1 MAALPISRGKFRREE
16 IMSTAAQIRANRQN
30 AKKSTGPKTAEG
42 KAAVSKNAVKH
53 GLFTDSLI
61 RGENPADYVVFHD
74 EMLADLAPVG
84 AVETM
89 LAERVISLW
98 WRLRRAERMQNQAL
112 DDMIETCITNPLPR
126 RLHILKSHGLG
137 VLLGDERCL
146 SSHLPLGRVARLDW
160 AHDKSLE
167 RMIMYERRIESSLNR
182 TMNELK
188 SHQKIR
194 RSECEDVE
202 KEQAAPNQAIL
213 KTFAPSALNRA
224 TYNDPLT
231 CRRERQTSEYWDRV
245 AMRQIEEE
253 ERSKLEKQC
262 DLLKQSHF
270 PVDDIDIKALR
281 KIAYGD
287 NPDDEAGEDKAEPSQ
302 SKAHSGLNGSDEGV
316 VDPAFRAS

>member
-1 MAALPISRGKFRREE
+1 
-16 IMSTAAQIRANRQN
+16 MSTAAQIKANREN
-30 AKKSTGPKTAEG
+30 AKKSTGPKTAKG
-42 KAAVSKNAVKH
+42 KAAVSQNAVKH

-61 RGENPADYVVFHD
+61 RGENPADYAVFHD

-126 RLHILKSHGLG
+126 RLRILESHGMG
-137 VLLGDERCL
+137 VPLGDERCL

-182 TMNELK
+182 TMKELK

-194 RSECEDVE
+194 RSGCEDAE
-202 KEQAAPNQAIL
+202 KEQAAPNEAIL
-213 KTFAPSALNRA
+213 KAFAPSALNRE
-224 TYNDPLT
+224 TYADPLT
-231 CRRERQTSEYWDRV
+231 RRRERQTSEYWDRV
-245 AMRQIEEE
+245 ARRQMEAE
-253 ERSKLEKQC
+253 ERSKLEK

-270 PVDDIDIKALR
+270 PVDDIDIKAFL

-287 NPDDEAGEDKAEPSQ
+287 NPADEAGENKANPSQ
-302 SKAHSGLNGSDEGV
+302 PRLAPGPAPGV
-316 VDPAFRAS
+316 EEAEKPVSAATG

>member
-1 MAALPISRGKFRREE
+1 MATEK
-16 IMSTAAQIRANRQN
+16 QINANRKN
-30 AKKSTGPKTAEG
+30 AQKSTGPKTAEG

-61 RGENPADYVVFHD
+61 RGENPADYAVFHN
-74 EMLADLAPVG
+74 EMLADLKPVG

-112 DDMIETCITNPLPR
+112 DDMMEKCITNPLPR
-126 RLHILKSHGLG
+126 RLHGLECHAMG
-137 VLLGDERCL
+137 VPLGDERCL

-160 AHDKSLE
+160 ASSKVLE

-194 RSECEDVE
+194 RAERQDAEE
-202 KEQAAPNQAIL
+202 EQAAPNEAIL
-213 KTFAPSALNRA
+213 RAFEPSALNRTIYDDA
-224 TYNDPLT
+224 HTR
-231 CRRERQTSEYWDRV
+231 RRERQTREFWDWV
-245 AMRQIEEE
+245 ARRQMEA
-253 ERSKLEKQC
+253 EKHS
-262 DLLKQSHF
+262 DLVKQTQF
-270 PVDDIDIKALR
+270 PVDDIDIKTFL

-287 NPDDEAGEDKAEPSQ
+287 NPADEAGENKAKRSQISDCGPSEEAG
-302 SKAHSGLNGSDEGV
+302 KSGKS
-316 VDPAFRAS
+316 ASAATG

>member
-1 MAALPISRGKFRREE
+1 MATQK
-16 IMSTAAQIRANRQN
+16 QIKANRQN
-30 AKKSTGPKTAEG
+30 AQKSTGPKTAGG
-42 KAAVSKNAVKH
+42 KAAVSQNAVKH
-53 GLFTDSLI
+53 GLFTDALI
-61 RGENPADYVVFHD
+61 RGENPGDYVVFHD

-126 RLHILKSHGLG
+126 RLRRMECHGMG
-137 VLLGDERCL
+137 VPLGDERAL

-194 RSECEDVE
+194 RSEREDAG

-231 CRRERQTSEYWDRV
+231 RRRERQTSEYWDRV
-245 AMRQIEEE
+245 AMRQMEEE
-253 ERSKLEKQC
+253 ERIKLEKQR

-287 NPDDEAGEDKAEPSQ
+287 NEADEAGEDKAEPSQ
-302 SKAHSGLNGSDEGV
+302 LKTHSNIDESGREEV
-316 VDPAFRAS
+316 APPFRAS

>member
-1 MAALPISRGKFRREE
+1 MATDK
-16 IMSTAAQIRANRQN
+16 QIKANRQN
-30 AKKSTGPKTAEG
+30 AQKSTGPKTAEG
-42 KAAVSKNAVKH
+42 KAAVSQNAVKH

-61 RGENPADYVVFHD
+61 RGENPADYAVFHD

-126 RLHILKSHGLG
+126 RLRRMECHGMG
-137 VLLGDERCL
+137 VPLGDERAL

-194 RSECEDVE
+194 RSEREDAG

-213 KTFAPSALNRA
+213 KAFEPSALNRE
-224 TYNDPLT
+224 TYADPLT
-231 CRRERQTSEYWDRV
+231 RRRERQTSEYWDRV
-245 AMRQIEEE
+245 AMRQMEAE
-253 ERSKLEKQC
+253 ERSNLEKQR

-270 PVDDIDIKALR
+270 PVDDIDIKAFL

-287 NPDDEAGEDKAEPSQ
+287 DPDDEAGEDKAKRTCPEPVERSQ
-302 SKAHSGLNGSDEGV
+302 SRLAPRDALGV
-316 VDPAFRAS
+316 EKEKSVTAATG

>member
-1 MAALPISRGKFRREE
+1 MATQK
-16 IMSTAAQIRANRQN
+16 QIKANRQN

-42 KAAVSKNAVKH
+42 KAAVSQNAVKH

-61 RGENPADYVVFHD
+61 RGENPADYVVFHN

-112 DDMIETCITNPLPR
+112 DDMIETCITNPLSR
-126 RLHILKSHGLG
+126 RLHILESHAMG
-137 VLLGDERCL
+137 VPLGDERCL
-146 SSHLPLGRVARLDW
+146 SSHLPLGRAARLDW

-188 SHQKIR
+188 IHQKIR
-194 RSECEDVE
+194 RSECEDAE

-213 KTFAPSALNRA
+213 KAFDPSALNRE
-224 TYNDPLT
+224 TYADPLT
-231 CRRERQTSEYWDRV
+231 RRREEQTRQYWDRI
-245 AMRQIEEE
+245 AMRQMEAE
-253 ERSKLEKQC
+253 ERSKLEKQL
-262 DLLKQSHF
+262 DLLKQSRF
-270 PVDDIDIKALR
+270 PVDDIDIKAFL

-287 NPDDEAGEDKAEPSQ
+287 NEADEAGEDKAKPSQ
-302 SKAHSGLNGSDEGV
+302 LKTHSNIDESGREEV
-316 VDPAFRAS
+316 APAFRVSK

>member
-1 MAALPISRGKFRREE
+1 MGQIDSQFRREE
-16 IMSTAAQIRANRQN
+16 IMSTEAQIKANRQN

-53 GLFTDSLI
+53 GLFTDALI

-126 RLHILKSHGLG
+126 RLRILESHGMG
-137 VLLGDERCL
+137 VPLGDERCL

-182 TMNELK
+182 AMKELK
-188 SHQKIR
+188 SHQKTR
-194 RSECEDVE
+194 RGGCEDAE
-202 KEQAAPNQAIL
+202 KEQAAPNEAIL
-213 KTFAPSALNRA
+213 NVFAPSALNRA

-231 CRRERQTSEYWDRV
+231 RRREEQTRQYWDRV
-245 AMRQIEEE
+245 AMRQIEAEK
-253 ERSKLEKQC
+253 RSDLEKQS
-262 DLLKQSHF
+262 QF
-270 PVDDIDIKALR
+270 PFDEATARAML

-287 NPDDEAGEDKAEPSQ
+287 DPDDETDENKADQSQPLSGKPAEGTGHGDKSVA
-302 SKAHSGLNGSDEGV
+302 A
-316 VDPAFRAS
+316 AAR

>member
-1 MAALPISRGKFRREE
+1 MATQK
-16 IMSTAAQIRANRQN
+16 QIKANRKN
-30 AKKSTGPKTAEG
+30 AQKSTGPKTAEG

-53 GLFTDSLI
+53 GLFTDALI
-61 RGENPADYVVFHD
+61 RGENPADYEVFHD

-126 RLHILKSHGLG
+126 RMHGLQCHAMC
-137 VLLGDERCL
+137 VPLGDERCL
-146 SSHLPLGRVARLDW
+146 VSHLPLGRVARLDW
-160 AHDKSLE
+160 ANSKVLE
-167 RMIMYERRIESSLNR
+167 RMIMYERRIERSLNK

-194 RSECEDVE
+194 RSRRDDAE
-202 KEQAAPNQAIL
+202 KEQAAPNEAVL
-213 KTFAPSALNRA
+213 KAFEPSALNRA
-224 TYNDPLT
+224 TYDDPDT
-231 CRRERQTSEYWDRV
+231 RRAEDQTREYWDRFV
-245 AMRQIEEE
+245 ARHMQAERNRELERQ
-253 ERSKLEKQC
+253 R

-270 PVDDIDIKALR
+270 PEDDIDIDAFL

-287 NPDDEAGEDKAEPSQ
+287 NPDGEAGENKANRTQFDANEPVRGEN
-302 SKAHSGLNGSDEGV
+302 A
-316 VDPAFRAS
+316 PALRASQ

>member
-1 MAALPISRGKFRREE
+1 
-16 IMSTAAQIRANRQN
+16 MSTQAQIKANRQN
-30 AKKSTGPKTAEG
+30 AKKSTGPKTAGG

-53 GLFTDSLI
+53 GLFTDALI

-126 RLHILKSHGLG
+126 RLCRMECHGMG
-137 VLLGDERCL
+137 VPLGDERCL
-146 SSHLPLGRVARLDW
+146 SSHLTLGRVARLDW

-167 RMIMYERRIESSLNR
+167 RMIM
-182 TMNELK
+182 
-188 SHQKIR
+188 
-194 RSECEDVE
+194 
-202 KEQAAPNQAIL
+202 
-213 KTFAPSALNRA
+213 
-224 TYNDPLT
+224 
-231 CRRERQTSEYWDRV
+231 RQTSEYWDRV
-245 AMRQIEEE
+245 AMRQMEEE
-253 ERSKLEKQC
+253 ERSKLEKQR

-287 NPDDEAGEDKAEPSQ
+287 NEADEAGEDKAEPSQ
-302 SKAHSGLNGSDEGV
+302 ISSCEQSEVAGKSAK
-316 VDPAFRAS
+316 PASAATG